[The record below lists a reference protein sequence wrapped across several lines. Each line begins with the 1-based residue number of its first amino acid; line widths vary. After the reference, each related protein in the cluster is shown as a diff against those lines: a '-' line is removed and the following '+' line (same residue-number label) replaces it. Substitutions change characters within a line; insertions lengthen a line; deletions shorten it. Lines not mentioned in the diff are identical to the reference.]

1 MSPTARPSKN
11 NNQQQQRQSRFF
23 TTTSKQDNPEKNNDP
38 SSSSSSSSNNNN
50 NDNITHP
57 NTNHGSDTTNTTS
70 SNNSSSIQEL
80 VDTTVKSVRPIVE
93 SAEVNLKKAADV
105 VRLQDLGTLYGIVLL
120 VFLVVTTPFV
130 ARRMRGSDG
139 NNEPDVNPE
148 DPVMDLVK
156 MFREEF
162 LAKQFGGED
171 GNNTASAA
179 MGLDRI
185 VADLLKSTQ
194 VQDAV
199 SDLVA
204 YVIASS
210 QFKTACNV
218 LVKELLKDLLDDPDT
233 LKQVVHVLQHAIV
246 DDKIKEAAIQLVTEV
261 FGDDRVLDELVTL
274 VQRLG
279 MEQQVQLATQALLV
293 ESAHN
298 ALNDPEILD
307 HSMEFATDVVGDDVV
322 QQTAGEALYN
332 TLSYAIRP
340 TLSVLLTFLGIGLI
354 ALSVSAF
361 RSANADPGEPADQ
374 AFFKTLEELTTRL
387 FKLLCLPYDFVVA
400 CKDAMMSILLFP
412 FQLFSKTFTKTRDAV
427 QTLVDYIHTW
437 FLWLFNLPGDFFAT
451 MYARFMDLSNHIGSQ
466 LWDTFETVQRSVS
479 QSVMVVFCQKTI
491 QKFSDVAYRTKIRW
505 IVLNKQVSNMAIAV
519 EESGTRCIGAIRHA
533 VDNSLPA
540 WKEHWHTANQTV
552 TNGWTTTQVWT
563 RNVHGR
569 IHRGYHTANRSLAR
583 WSITIETFFVN
594 IATNIR
600 SFTSQKK

>member
-1 MSPTARPSKN
+1 MPTWPHK
-11 NNQQQQRQSRFF
+11 NNQQQQRQCRSL
-23 TTTSKQDNPEKNNDP
+23 TTTSKQDNPEKNGD
-38 SSSSSSSSNNNN
+38 SSSSSSNNTNNNN
-50 NDNITHP
+50 NDTHP
-57 NTNHGSDTTNTTS
+57 DHGSDTATTTS
-70 SNNSSSIQEL
+70 SNNNSIRIQEL

-120 VFLVVTTPFV
+120 VFLIVTTPFV

-171 GNNTASAA
+171 GNSASAA

-185 VADLLKSTQ
+185 VADLLKSPQ

-204 YVIASS
+204 YVIAST

-218 LVKELLKDLLDDPDT
+218 LLKELLKDLLDDPDT
-233 LKQVVHVLQHAIV
+233 LKQVVHLLQHAIV

-279 MEQQVQLATQALLV
+279 MEQQVQQATQALLV

-361 RSANADPGEPADQ
+361 RSANADAGESADQ

-387 FKLLCLPYDFVVA
+387 FKLLCLPYDFVIA
-400 CKDAMMSILLFP
+400 CKDAMTSILLFP
-412 FQLFSKTFTKTRDAV
+412 FRLFSKTFTKTRDAV
-427 QTLVDYIHTW
+427 QTLVDCIHTW
-437 FLWLFNLPGDFFAT
+437 LLWLFNLPGDFFAT
-451 MYARFMDLSNHIGSQ
+451 LYARSMDLSYHVGSQ
-466 LWDTFETVQRSVS
+466 LWDTFETVQRSVA
-479 QSVMVVFCQKTI
+479 QSAMVVFFRKTT
-491 QKFSDVAYRTKIRW
+491 QQFSEVAYRTKIRW
-505 IVLNKQVSNMAIAV
+505 IVLNKQVSNMAIAI
-519 EESGTRCIGAIRHA
+519 EEFGNRCIDAIRYA

-540 WKEHWHTANQTV
+540 WKEHWYTVNQTV
-552 TNGWTTTQVWT
+552 TNGWTSTQAWT
-563 RNVHGR
+563 RNVHGG
-569 IHRGYHTANRSLAR
+569 IHRGYHTANRSLAQ
-583 WSITIETFFVN
+583 WSIAIETFLDN
-594 IATNIR
+594 IATSIR
-600 SFTSQKK
+600 SFKSKKE